1 MIFREINNREIMKL
15 KLAFV
20 AQSSAVVVLLA
31 IMPATAAAQQ
41 PYKVLDH
48 WKIDGAT
55 GWDYLTAD
63 PAAHLL
69 YITHGNRVDVV
80 DTKSGKVAGTISGLQ
95 GIHGVALDGEGKF
108 GYISDGR
115 ADQVVVFDR
124 KTLATLDRI
133 AAGTNP
139 DGIKFE
145 PVTRTVWAFNGR
157 SKDATVI
164 DAATRK
170 VVATV
175 KLPGKPEFP
184 RADGKGHIF
193 DNIEDKNEIVE
204 IDAASKTVIA
214 TWPIADCDGPSGLA
228 YDNKHE
234 RLFAVCDKKMAVLDA
249 KTGKQLAT
257 ADIGDGPDG
266 AAFSAK
272 YQLAFST
279 NGADGTLSV
288 VDAAHGY
295 KTIETLPTQ
304 KGARTV
310 AYDEKTDRIYTVTA
324 EFGPKPAPAEDN
336 PRGRPPIVPG
346 SFTVLVI
353 GR

>member
-1 MIFREINNREIMKL
+1 MKHT
-15 KLAFV
+15 LAFV
-20 AQSSAVVVLLA
+20 AQSSAVVVMLG
-31 IMPATAAAQQ
+31 IMTATAIAQQ

-63 PAAHLL
+63 PDAHLL

-80 DTKSGKVAGTISGLQ
+80 DTASGKVAGAITGLQ
-95 GIHGVALDGEGKF
+95 GVHGVALDSDGKV

-133 AAGTNP
+133 DAGLNP
-139 DGIKFE
+139 DGIEFE
-145 PVTRTVWAFNGR
+145 PMTRTVWAFNGR
-157 SKDATVI
+157 SKDATVM

-170 VVATV
+170 VIATV

-214 TWPIADCDGPSGLA
+214 TWPITDCDGPSGLA
-228 YDNKHE
+228 YDKQHA
-234 RLFAVCDKKMAVLDA
+234 RLFAVCDKKMAVVDA
-249 KTGKQLAT
+249 KTGKQWAT
-257 ADIGDGPDG
+257 ADIGGGPDG

-272 YQLAFST
+272 YGLAFST
-279 NGADGTLSV
+279 NGEDGTLSV

-304 KGARTV
+304 KGARTIT
-310 AYDEKTDRIYTVTA
+310 YDEKTDRIYTVTA
-324 EFGPKPAPAEDN
+324 ELGPKPAPTPEN
-336 PRGRPPIVPG
+336 PRGRPPVAPG
-346 SFTVLVI
+346 TFTVLVL